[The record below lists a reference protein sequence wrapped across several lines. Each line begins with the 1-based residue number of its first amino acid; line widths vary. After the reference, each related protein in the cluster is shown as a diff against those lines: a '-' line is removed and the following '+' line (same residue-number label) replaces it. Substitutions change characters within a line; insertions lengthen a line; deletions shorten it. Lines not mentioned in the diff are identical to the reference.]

1 VDETAILI
9 LLATN
14 QKDVT
19 TDFVVLELE
28 RRCIEFFRLNTE
40 DIHTY
45 RTIIPHGDPA
55 RLRLEGKDRTLE
67 LSEVTGAYYRR
78 PMPPEFEGRDPA
90 TANYLN
96 AEWSAILRSI
106 WSALDGFWLNCPFA
120 ILRAEDK
127 PRQLMIARRW
137 GFDVPE
143 TIVTNDPDH
152 AISFS
157 KRWDVVAKP
166 LRQALIDDGKRGKV
180 IFTSRIGTLTEEQIG
195 NIELAPVIYQRE
207 VRKRSDIRVIVVDQH
222 VFATAIHSQEYE
234 ETSIDWRKGV
244 RTDLVHLTTT
254 LPQDVERACVAV
266 TKALDLRY
274 SAIDLIEDKDGGYW
288 FLEANPNGQWAWIE
302 QRTGVPI
309 SAAIVEGLSR

>member
-1 VDETAILI
+1 MI

-14 QKDVT
+14 RKDVT

-28 RRCIEFFRLNTE
+28 RRGMKFFRLNTE

-45 RTIIPHGDPA
+45 RTVLPNGDPTK
-55 RLRLEGKDRTLE
+55 LRLKGKNRTLV
-67 LSEVTGAYYRR
+67 LSEVKGAYYRR
-78 PMPPEFEGRDPA
+78 PMPPEFDNRDPA

-106 WSALDGFWLNCPFA
+106 WNVLYGRWLNCPFA

-127 PRQLMIARRW
+127 PRQLMFARRV
-137 GFDVPE
+137 GFKVPE

-152 AISFS
+152 AISFC
-157 KRWDVVAKP
+157 KRGGVVAKP

-180 IFTSRIGTLTEEQIG
+180 IFTSRIGPRIEYDATT
-195 NIELAPVIYQRE
+195 IELAPVIFQRE
-207 VRKRSDIRVIVVDQH
+207 LRKQSDIRVIVVDDH
-222 VFATAIHSQEYE
+222 VFATAIDSQEHE
-234 ETSIDWRKGV
+234 ETSVDWRKGI
-244 RTDLVHLTTT
+244 RTDLTHRSIT
-254 LPQDVERACVAV
+254 LPHAIESACVAI

-274 SAIDLIEDKDGGYW
+274 SAIDLIEDSNGEHW

-302 QRTGVPI
+302 QRTSAPI
-309 SAAIVEGLSR
+309 SAAIVDGLSS